1 MDQAITCPIEAGWLR
16 RKAQREAQ
24 DAARAVWV
32 RAANARFDVV
42 QDNDALRAERAQLMA
57 QLDPA
62 YETSDDYSF
71 WCKQRDMRSRIASIT
86 RALAA

>member
-24 DAARAVWV
+24 DAARAAWV

-42 QDNDALRAERAQLMA
+42 QDNDALRAERAKLMA
-57 QLDPA
+57 QLDP
-62 YETSDDYSF
+62 EFEMSDDFSF
-71 WCKQRDMRSRIASIT
+71 VVKQRDMRARIASIT